1 MCRFLKC
8 FAPQGVRGPPPAP
21 LWAPVLINSLQCR
34 SLKGTALPKACFHLW
49 GHSINTQ
56 PSFPCSTGLCED
68 LCFVRLWKRQALTRT
83 EGEGNWV
90 GSIFWACFFLCTGR
104 HLSDPPVPCCGPLA
118 IFTHRDGLKR
128 VKIMLGR
135 RGEFIEILC
144 LVCHGTG
151 VFKFFLAWVWEL
163 LPERLSTR
171 GWINLGDDVPV
182 YWVIY
187 VRVGIYNKIL
197 NIGFRRAW

>member
-1 MCRFLKC
+1 MLHATGCERGPLPKPRERLCLLILLSTFLSSDRFL
-8 FAPQGVRGPPPAP
+8 GRPAF
-21 LWAPVLINSLQCR
+21 IC
-34 SLKGTALPKACFHLW
+34 
-49 GHSINTQ
+49 GHSVNTR
-56 PSFPCSTGLCED
+56 PSSSWSTGLCEE
-68 LCFVRLWKRQALTRT
+68 LCSVSLWKGQALTRT
-83 EGEGNWV
+83 EGEGNWG
-90 GSIFWACFFLCTGR
+90 GSILWACFFLCTGR
-104 HLSDPPVPCCGPLA
+104 GLRDPPVPCCGSLA

-163 LPERLSTR
+163 LPGRLSTR
-171 GWINLGDDVPV
+171 GWINLGDDVQV

-187 VRVGIYNKIL
+187 VGVGM
-197 NIGFRRAW
+197 